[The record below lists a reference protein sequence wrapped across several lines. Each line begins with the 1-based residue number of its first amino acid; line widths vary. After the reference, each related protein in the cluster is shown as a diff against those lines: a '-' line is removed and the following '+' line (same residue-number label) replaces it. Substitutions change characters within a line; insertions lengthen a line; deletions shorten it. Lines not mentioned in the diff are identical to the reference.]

1 MLQPDK
7 ESARA
12 SPPRAGTVYRA
23 VYEAEDGLLAD
34 HVITGRSILPGASM
48 VDLALAAA
56 QARQLPCLALKDV
69 LICRPGVA
77 RERLEVE
84 VKWGNSSGFTIHDGR
99 NLLCIG
105 RSEEREVVPKA
116 NVLVFDVTARGDPV
130 EPRALYADLDRLG
143 YRYGPGLQVIRSALK
158 VADGMLFKLSAENHR
173 DCRSESMNPALL
185 DGAIQAVFCMMQY
198 SPRPIRPGGLLV
210 PTGFRRLSIHGSVQG
225 TCFVQ
230 VVELALARRA
240 DDVIADLQIRNERG
254 RPLLRIEGLLL
265 KYVPRDFLDKFDE
278 RVPAKPS

>member
-1 MLQPDK
+1 
-7 ESARA
+7 
-12 SPPRAGTVYRA
+12 
-23 VYEAEDGLLAD
+23 
-34 HVITGRSILPGASM
+34 
-48 VDLALAAA
+48 
-56 QARQLPCLALKDV
+56 
-69 LICRPGVA
+69 
-77 RERLEVE
+77 
-84 VKWGNSSGFTIHDGR
+84 
-99 NLLCIG
+99 LCIG
-105 RSEEREVVPKA
+105 RSEEREVAPKA
-116 NVLVFDVTARGDPV
+116 NVLVFDVTARGEPV
-130 EPRALYADLDRLG
+130 EPRVLYADLDRLG

-230 VVELALARRA
+230 VVELALARRV

>member
-1 MLQPDK
+1 
-7 ESARA
+7 
-12 SPPRAGTVYRA
+12 
-23 VYEAEDGLLAD
+23 
-34 HVITGRSILPGASM
+34 
-48 VDLALAAA
+48 
-56 QARQLPCLALKDV
+56 
-69 LICRPGVA
+69 
-77 RERLEVE
+77 
-84 VKWGNSSGFTIHDGR
+84 
-99 NLLCIG
+99 
-105 RSEEREVVPKA
+105 
-116 NVLVFDVTARGDPV
+116 
-130 EPRALYADLDRLG
+130 LYADLDRLG
-143 YRYGPGLQVIRSALK
+143 YRYGPGLQVIRSALQ

-265 KYVPRDFLDKFDE
+265 KYVQRDFLDKFDE
-278 RVPAKPS
+278 RVPAQPS